1 MLDTVSITSSNSL
14 ASIDPTSIGKQYI
27 QPLQVI
33 RVTWTNF
40 LIFSVNSVYGKFGE
54 NVLKQTEQEVVYDQA
69 SFNKNV
75 LSPYYKSHK
84 ILNENLVIVE
94 KYKDFV
100 SLNKPVQIASA
111 ILELAK
117 FTMYNYYYNVLLP
130 AYNNRVELVYTD
142 TDR

>member
-1 MLDTVSITSSNSL
+1 MESL
-14 ASIDPTSIGKQYI
+14 
-27 QPLQVI
+27 
-33 RVTWTNF
+33 RF
-40 LIFSVNSVYGKFGE
+40 FIFSE

-84 ILNENLVIVE
+84 ILNEDLVIVE

-100 SLNKPVQIASA
+100 SLDKPVQIASA

-117 FTMYNYYYNVLLP
+117 YIMYNDYYNVLLP
-130 AYNNRVELVYTD
+130 AYNNRVELIYIG

>member
-1 MLDTVSITSSNSL
+1 MPIRAHAKKSPHQNEHILNKLAPFGISPFSNLTKIECALLGISS
-14 ASIDPTSIGKQYI
+14 
-27 QPLQVI
+27 
-33 RVTWTNF
+33 F
-40 LIFSVNSVYGKFGE
+40 L

-84 ILNENLVIVE
+84 ILNEDLVIVE

-100 SLNKPVQIASA
+100 SLDKPVQIASA

-117 FTMYNYYYNVLLP
+117 YTMYNYYYNVLLP
-130 AYNNRVELVYTD
+130 AYNNRVELIYTD

>member
-1 MLDTVSITSSNSL
+1 MESL
-14 ASIDPTSIGKQYI
+14 
-27 QPLQVI
+27 
-33 RVTWTNF
+33 RF
-40 LIFSVNSVYGKFGE
+40 FIFSE

-84 ILNENLVIVE
+84 ILNEDLVIVE

-100 SLNKPVQIASA
+100 SLDKPVQIASA

-117 FTMYNYYYNVLLP
+117 YTMYNYYYNVLLP
-130 AYNNRVELVYTD
+130 AYNNRVELIYINERDELFQCHCKNHLFCYTFKSW
-142 TDR
+142 TSMFRITSRHLSTGFAHLRKN